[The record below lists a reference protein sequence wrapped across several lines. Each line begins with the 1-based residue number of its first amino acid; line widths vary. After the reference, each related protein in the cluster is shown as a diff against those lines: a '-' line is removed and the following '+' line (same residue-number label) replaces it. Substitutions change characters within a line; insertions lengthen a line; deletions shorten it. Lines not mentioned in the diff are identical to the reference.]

1 MVDAAVV
8 TDPSGN
14 ARQDHST
21 GEFDSM
27 LKFIE
32 DNWGLAP
39 LTSRDANAPSLA
51 NSFDFSQTP
60 TKPDPLPLRTDCVGP
75 KWTITP

>member
-1 MVDAAVV
+1 
-8 TDPSGN
+8 
-14 ARQDHST
+14 
-21 GEFDSM
+21 M
-27 LKFIE
+27 LRFIE

-51 NSFDFSQTP
+51 DAFDFSQAP

-75 KWTITP
+75 KWTITG